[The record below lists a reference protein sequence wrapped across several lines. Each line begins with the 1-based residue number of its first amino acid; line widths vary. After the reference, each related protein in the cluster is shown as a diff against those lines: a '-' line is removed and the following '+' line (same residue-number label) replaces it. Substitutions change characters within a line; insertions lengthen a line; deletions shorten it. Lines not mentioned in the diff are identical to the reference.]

1 MSQVIQFKSRSASV
15 PTHVVPMPTFDDSMS
30 AVALRGW
37 LIVIVFFGLFGS
49 WALIAPLNG
58 AVVANGFVKVEGNRK
73 SIQHLD
79 GGIVKELRVRE
90 GSKVSR
96 GDTLVVLDDGQAR
109 AEFDVL
115 NQLYAVLKMTEARL
129 KVELAGG
136 GQLEYPRDLDD
147 RRNDREII
155 SLWEGQQRQFEVRK
169 QALEGQYNIIKEKIA
184 QLQAQIAGGEAQLKG
199 LSAQLESIGKEN
211 VTLAPLLERG
221 LVTRPRIL
229 QLERTA
235 AGLEGQI
242 GEINGN
248 IARSRQSIAE
258 QMEQATQV
266 GHQRSTE
273 VAQELRDVQAKL
285 VETVPK
291 LANARAM
298 LERMIIRAPYGG
310 QVVGLTI
317 FSVGGVVGRGDKIMD
332 IVPDR
337 QSLVIEAQVGVDDIS
352 DVHPDL
358 RAEVH
363 LTAYKQRTTPII
375 HGDVIDVSA
384 DRLTDNRSG
393 SPYYTALIRVDESEL
408 AALPHVRLYP
418 GMPATVMIPTIER
431 TALQY
436 LMGPLSQAFNRALRE
451 K

>member
-1 MSQVIQFKSRSASV
+1 
-15 PTHVVPMPTFDDSMS
+15 VVNIPTFDDSIS
-30 AVALRGW
+30 GVALRGW

-79 GGIVKELRVRE
+79 GGIIKEVRVKEGSRV
-90 GSKVSR
+90 SL
-96 GDTLVVLDDGQAR
+96 GDTLVVLDDSQAR

-115 NQLYAVLKMTEARL
+115 NQNFAVLKMTEARL
-129 KVELAGG
+129 RAELAGA
-136 GQLEYPRDLDD
+136 GQPEYPRDLTD
-147 RRNDREII
+147 RRNDREVI
-155 SLWEGQQRQFEVRK
+155 SLWEGQQRQFQVRK

-184 QLQAQIAGGEAQLKG
+184 QLEAQIVGGEAQLKG
-199 LSAQLESIGKEN
+199 LAAQHESVSKEN
-211 VTLAPLLERG
+211 TSLQPLLERG
-221 LVTRPRIL
+221 LVTRPRLL

-235 AGLEGQI
+235 AALEGQI

-258 QMEQATQV
+258 QMEQANGV

-291 LANARAM
+291 LANARAV
-298 LERMIIRAPYGG
+298 LDRMIIRAPYGG
-310 QVVGLTI
+310 QVIGLTI
-317 FSVGGVVGRGDKIMD
+317 FSVGGVIGRGEKIMD

-337 QSLVIEAQVGVDDIS
+337 QSLVIEAQVGVDDIL

-375 HGDVIDVSA
+375 HGEVIDVSA
-384 DRLTDNRSG
+384 DRLTDNRTG

-408 AALPHVRLYP
+408 AALPHIRLYP
-418 GMPATVMIPTIER
+418 GMPAIVMIPTVER

>member
-1 MSQVIQFKSRSASV
+1 
-15 PTHVVPMPTFDDSMS
+15 MPTFDDSIS

-79 GGIVKELRVRE
+79 GGIVKELRVKE
-90 GSKVSR
+90 GSRVSP
-96 GDTLVVLDDGQAR
+96 GDTLIVLDDGQAR

-129 KVELAGG
+129 KVELAGA

-147 RRNDREII
+147 RRNDREVI

-199 LSAQLESIGKEN
+199 LAAQLESVGKEN
-211 VTLAPLLERG
+211 TSLAPLLERG

-248 IARSRQSIAE
+248 IARARQSIAE

-384 DRLTDNRSG
+384 DRLTDNRTG
-393 SPYYTALIRVDESEL
+393 SPYYTALIRVDENEL

-418 GMPATVMIPTIER
+418 GMPATVMIPTVER
-431 TALQY
+431 TLLQY
-436 LMGPLSQAFNRALRE
+436 LMGPLSSAFDRALRE